1 MAVGRFAVILL
12 VLLAFVCRGAGAVDK
27 QMFLQPDDLDRFDEL
42 IEQRWPP
49 WVADVSISPES
60 PEPEE
65 AVEITVRVA
74 DPPEAGDDETSD
86 VFVYFSV
93 DGGETWEQFPLDEDE
108 DDTWIG
114 EFPGQ
119 SSETTVLYGI
129 RIMKDSG
136 NAYVEAVCKAPESP
150 LKTDGNQDED
160 CYNAPDS
167 EKCEDSF
174 PEGCTFPLATEESPV
189 DDQDA
194 IIPNVFDARDYRISY
209 DDEHIYFDYTY
220 EGKLSDL
227 ENIPNM
233 SPFIMTAIFL
243 PDKANYDYGFESI
256 LGSGG
261 VLGYL
266 PGNKIPCS
274 FDLLKGNDIVESV
287 SSAECEAR
295 DNHVLFSLDRS
306 IFDAERDELN
316 LIAMNAYIVSPE
328 EGRKFVYGP
337 ILKTVTVETVVG
349 TKTFHNTNLIPCA
362 TNLPYELNC
371 ITFVTSK
378 VDVIERRDET
388 QEYNPVT
395 IAGRLYD
402 ANYFTKVKFVTRS
415 YEVP

>member
-1 MAVGRFAVILL
+1 MAIGRLVVILMALL
-12 VLLAFVCRGAGAVDK
+12 VLMCRGAGAVDK
-27 QMFLQPDDLDRFDEL
+27 QMFLQPDDLDRLNEL

-49 WVADVSISPES
+49 WAADVSINPET
-60 PEPEE
+60 PEPDE
-65 AVEITVRVA
+65 AVEITVKAA
-74 DPPEAGDDETSD
+74 DHPEAGDDETSD

-93 DGGETWEQFPLDEDE
+93 DDGETWEQFQLDEDE

-119 SSETTVLYGI
+119 PAETTVLYGI
-129 RIMKDSG
+129 RIVNDSG
-136 NAYVEAVCKAPESP
+136 STYVEAVCKAPESP
-150 LKTDGNQDED
+150 LKTNGSQDED
-160 CYNAPDS
+160 CFNAPDS
-167 EKCEDSF
+167 EKCEE
-174 PEGCTFPLATEESPV
+174 PLPVGCMFPLAAEEPPV

-194 IIPNVFDARDYRISY
+194 LIPGIFDARGYRVSY

-220 EGKLSDL
+220 EGNLSDL

-243 PDKANYDYGFESI
+243 PDKAKYDYGFESI

-274 FDLLKGNDIVESV
+274 YDMLKGSEIVESV

-295 DNHVLFSLDRS
+295 GNHVMFSLDRS
-306 IFDAERDELN
+306 SFDAARDEFN

-337 ILKTVTVETVVG
+337 ILKTVSVEYVVSSRQVFTMG
-349 TKTFHNTNLIPCA
+349 TCTLDSNNIPTCSSGGIMTFDH
-362 TNLPYELNC
+362 
-371 ITFVTSK
+371 V
-378 VDVIERRDET
+378 ERRDET

-395 IAGRLYD
+395 VAGRLYD